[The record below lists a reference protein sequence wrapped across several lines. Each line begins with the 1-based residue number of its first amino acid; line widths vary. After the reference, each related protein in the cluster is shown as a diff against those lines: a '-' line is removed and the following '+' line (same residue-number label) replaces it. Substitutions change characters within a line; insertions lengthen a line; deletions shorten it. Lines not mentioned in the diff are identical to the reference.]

1 MEAHGLQRGLILPA
15 SGQSPGSV
23 RLEDSSELFDVGPN
37 SAIPSETLSEV
48 TSLEEESIEGPG
60 PGHGISLVSWRP
72 PDRAAWSRLGR
83 SSKRVREGEME
94 LRWVAPAPDQAQR
107 MAVRLR
113 RKNGPAPLRNRI
125 RRILRE
131 LHREH
136 AIAIGEIWM
145 LWTFVPGRLRM
156 PTRDLRETAGRLLA
170 KAGLLA
176 PKSP

>member
-1 MEAHGLQRGLILPA
+1 MEKEPLEA
-15 SGQSPGSV
+15 S
-23 RLEDSSELFDVGPN
+23 
-37 SAIPSETLSEV
+37 
-48 TSLEEESIEGPG
+48 GPG
-60 PGHGISLVSWRP
+60 PGIPLVSWRP

-94 LRWVAPAPDQAQR
+94 LRWIAPAPDQAQR

-131 LHREH
+131 LHR
-136 AIAIGEIWM
+136 ARATAIGEVWM

-156 PTRDLRETAGRLLA
+156 PTRDLRATAERLLA

>member
-1 MEAHGLQRGLILPA
+1 M
-15 SGQSPGSV
+15 
-23 RLEDSSELFDVGPN
+23 EDSSELFDVGPN
-37 SAIPSETLSEV
+37 SPIPCESDSKAASTETGSPEAA
-48 TSLEEESIEGPG
+48 GPRS
-60 PGHGISLVSWRP
+60 GIALVSWRP
-72 PDRAAWSRLGR
+72 PDRSAWSRLGR

-94 LRWVAPAPDQAQR
+94 LRWIAPAPDHAQR

-136 AIAIGEIWM
+136 ATAIGGIWM

-156 PTRDLRETAGRLLA
+156 PTRDLRATAERLLS

-176 PKSP
+176 PKAP